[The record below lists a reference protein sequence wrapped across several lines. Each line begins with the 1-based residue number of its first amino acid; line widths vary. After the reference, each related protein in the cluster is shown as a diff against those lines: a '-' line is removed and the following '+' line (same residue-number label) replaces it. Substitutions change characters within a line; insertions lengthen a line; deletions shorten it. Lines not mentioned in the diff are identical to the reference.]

1 MKILFYV
8 ANGFIMP
15 PAMFLMGNFYRF
27 RLGEFHFRKLPIS
40 IAIISVTAVV
50 TSLQF
55 VFPEI
60 IPALDRNKEALLSG
74 EAWRLVTPLFIQ
86 PYGFW
91 QCIIN
96 GIFFFCFLPIAELFY
111 SRALVIIYFVAG
123 VGGQLANYYWERGG
137 GGSSTAIYGVMGSL
151 YIYVLMNS
159 RAFPKGYIF
168 LSVAGF
174 SGATVLCFF
183 QDGHAPALLIGGAV
197 ALALQ
202 RKNALTL
209 QRWY

>member
-1 MKILFYV
+1 M

-27 RLGEFHFRKLPIS
+27 RGGEINFKKLPIS
-40 IAIISVTAVV
+40 VAIIAVTAVV

-55 VFPEI
+55 AFPQI
-60 IPALDRNKEALLSG
+60 IPVLDRNKEALLSG

-86 PYGFW
+86 PHGIW
-91 QCIIN
+91 QCAFN
-96 GIFFFCFLPIAELFY
+96 GIFFFCFLPIAEHFY
-111 SRALVIIYFVAG
+111 NRALLIIYFVAG

-168 LSVAGF
+168 LPAAGF
-174 SGATVLCFF
+174 SGAIILCFF

-197 ALALQ
+197 ALALLG
-202 RKNALTL
+202 KNALTP
-209 QRWY
+209 QRA